1 MSCLYLTFAD
11 ECLYGI
17 ESLFKLI
24 GILDGRSCSS
34 YSTQYLSKSGTTQ
47 LIGIIREIN
56 VVDSPSVP
64 LQYGFYYFLY
74 IGTMS
79 RSGYNHCSRGNHITS
94 VRILLFHRKGVLSGR
109 NIDSQ
114 LYGKI
119 RSCLYGFIKS
129 GIFPLVTTRP
139 HPIGGERNARKSIF

>member
-1 MSCLYLTFAD
+1 MSCLYPTFAD
-11 ECLYGI
+11 EGLYSI
-17 ESLFKLI
+17 ESLFKLS

-34 YSTQYLSKSGTTQ
+34 YFTQYLSKSRTTQ
-47 LIGIIREIN
+47 LIGIVREIDI
-56 VVDSPSVP
+56 VDSPSVP

-74 IGTMS
+74 IGTVS
-79 RSGYNHCSRGNHITS
+79 RSGYNHCPRGNHITS

-129 GIFPLVTTRP
+129 GIFPLVAARP
-139 HPIGGERNARKSIF
+139 HPIGGKRNARKSIF